1 MTMLPRTF
9 TAWTAEQL
17 HLPSEELDDIQLT
30 PVFDLFISR
39 IEEARRRGA
48 TDPLTTITTKRAGGN
63 SRACT
68 KRMLEQLGFSAPQRR
83 AAHRLLAGSP
93 SGWPGLLRLYAVS
106 QDLTGGQRQYARRQ
120 VQTLRNH
127 VVPRNVASAGCSTSP
142 AVP

>member
-1 MTMLPRTF
+1 MQTTF
-9 TAWTAEQL
+9 NDWTAAQL
-17 HLPSEELDDIQLT
+17 HLTAEELADINLA

-48 TDPLTTITTKRAGGN
+48 ADPLTTITTKRAGGN

-68 KRMLEQLGFSAPQRR
+68 KRMLEQLGFTAAQRR
-83 AAHRLLAGSP
+83 AVHRLLAGSP

-127 VVPRNVASAGCSTSP
+127 VAPRNVASAGCSTSP
-142 AVP
+142 ALP